1 MKTKIILTIDKLVI
15 ENAKKYAKSN
25 NQNLSEVVEVYLKS
39 FIVKQE
45 VQKEFKISPLVK
57 SLWGSVKPIP
67 ESTNYKE
74 ILEEEL
80 AKKYL
85 K

>member
-67 ESTNYKE
+67 ESTNYME